1 MWWFAGRA
9 RPSYIGAMRYL
20 ALWLL
25 IAASLAACGGNVPI
39 GPVDHSCA
47 VNPSRGQGG
56 SGCERA

>member
-1 MWWFAGRA
+1 
-9 RPSYIGAMRYL
+9 MRYL